1 MSFEEL
7 ERYLPMN
14 EAKSR
19 VYSLYFR
26 AKQTPRNTSLMAPPE
41 YRFSYFTSVAF
52 CRLGCQ
58 ALSERIELDS
68 VSAEND
74 DDTAYLRDALE
85 ANGGLDLMS
94 QAHMAAMEYG
104 RAYLIPSGG
113 DRVDGLPV
121 IQVVT
126 GRDMIHFVDPY
137 TNEVTEALRVYGAR
151 RENRA
156 YYSQMGI
163 QYRVPSGPEGW
174 MPDPNA
180 PDVTFD
186 NNEDIPVF
194 PLICRDEIGRPW
206 GRPEAK
212 DVFKLQ
218 DAACRVATDMSI
230 TSATMATPRTILFG
244 VEKEDFAQHNADGS
258 VVPGTVPT
266 GEQLYTSKLLT
277 VSDASAKLAE
287 ASAAQLQNFSTALNS
302 ITRQAAAQMGVSQSI
317 FGVASDANPASGDSM
332 RQDDSRQV
340 RRAEQLTRGFER
352 PWKDMFEYLLV
363 GGGRVSLKVTLRWVD
378 PALPNLSSR
387 AAAIFQLAAV
397 VVNGKPLYDWE
408 WMHQL
413 LGDSQV
419 DIEAA
424 RIRMEAED
432 INTLLN
438 QPPPPSQVPT
448 APPVANGQ

>member
-1 MSFEEL
+1 VSFEEL
-7 ERYLPMN
+7 ERFIPMN

-19 VYSLYFR
+19 LYSLYFR
-26 AKQTPRNTSLMAPPE
+26 AKQTPRNTSVMAPPE
-41 YRFSYFTSVAF
+41 YKFAYFTSVAF

-58 ALSERIELDS
+58 VLSERIELDS
-68 VSAEND
+68 VTAEND
-74 DDTAYLRDALE
+74 QDTEYLRETLI
-85 ANGGLDLMS
+85 ANGGVDMMS

-104 RAYLIPSGG
+104 RAYLVPTGG
-113 DRVDGLPV
+113 DRADGLAV

-126 GRDMIHFVDPY
+126 GRDMVHAVDPY

-156 YYSQMGI
+156 YYSKAGI
-163 QYRVPSGPEGW
+163 QYRVPAGNGTWAQDPE
-174 MPDPNA
+174 A
-180 PDVTFD
+180 T
-186 NNEDIPVF
+186 DIESSDGTVPVF
-194 PLICRDEIGRPW
+194 PLMCRDEIGRPW

-218 DAACRVATDMSI
+218 DAACRVATDMSV
-230 TSATMATPRTILFG
+230 TSGTMATPRTILFG
-244 VEKEDFAQHNADGS
+244 VEKEDFGEHDPEGN
-258 VVPGTVPT
+258 VIEGTVPT
-266 GEQLYTSKLLT
+266 GEELYTAKLLT

-302 ITRQAAAQMGVSQSI
+302 ITRQAAAQMGVSQSV

-340 RRAEQLTRGFER
+340 RRAEQLTRGFE
-352 PWKDMFEYLLV
+352 PAWKGMFEYILV
-363 GGGRVSLKVTLRWVD
+363 GNGKAKQKVTLRWVD

-413 LGDSQV
+413 LGDSQE
-419 DIEAA
+419 DIDAA
-424 RIRMEAED
+424 KIRQESED

-438 QPPPPSQVPT
+438 QPPPPAQVPPVT
-448 APPVANGQ
+448 APPING